1 MYFICTH
8 KNMMMRHFAILLL
21 LLVSTVSFAQSNVS
35 IMGNITD
42 GETFNEPLL
51 MADVTVKGTSLK
63 ASTDEN
69 GLFVLDNLQ
78 DGNYT
83 LVCSFIGYETEELN
97 VEVKNGKPAVV
108 NLSLKPTS
116 FSFSDLT
123 TASITDGN
131 R

>member
-1 MYFICTH
+1 
-8 KNMMMRHFAILLL
+8 MMMRHFTIFLL
-21 LLVSTVSFAQSNVS
+21 LLVSTVSFAQSSVS

-63 ASTDEN
+63 VSTDEN
-69 GLFVLDNLQ
+69 GLFVLDNLH

-83 LVCSFIGYETEELN
+83 LVCSFIGYESEELN
-97 VEVKNGKPAVV
+97 VEVKNGKTAVV
-108 NLSLKPTS
+108 NLSLNPTS

-123 TASITDGN
+123 TASITDGD

>member
-1 MYFICTH
+1 
-8 KNMMMRHFAILLL
+8 MMRHFAILLL
-21 LLVSTVSFAQSNVS
+21 LLVSTVSFAQSNIS

-42 GETFNEPLL
+42 GDMFNEPLL

-83 LVCSFIGYETEELN
+83 IVCSFIGYETEELN

>member
-1 MYFICTH
+1 
-8 KNMMMRHFAILLL
+8 MMRHFAILLL
-21 LLVSTVSFAQSNVS
+21 LLVSTVSFAQSNIS

-42 GETFNEPLL
+42 GDMFNEPLL
-51 MADVTVKGTSLK
+51 MADVTVKGTSFK

-83 LVCSFIGYETEELN
+83 IVCSFIGYETEELS
-97 VEVKNGKPAVV
+97 VEVKNGKTAVV